1 MSPLRR
7 LVLIRHGETDG
18 ESSVRFHGSTDVSL
32 SDVGRAQLRET
43 SLQLAREVFDL
54 VVASPMQRAWE
65 GARILSGG
73 APVRIDADLREI
85 HFGRWEGLS
94 REEIEAL
101 DPVLYKDWQDRV
113 AGFEFPGGEPRADFQ
128 KRVLGALERL
138 EQSGAMSVMVVAHK
152 GPIRTI
158 AEKLLGAPLEPDVPA
173 LAGIVGLSL
182 GASGSWIAGRRSSD
196 PEGLD

>member
-43 SLQLAREVFDL
+43 SLELAREVFDL

-85 HFGRWEGLS
+85 HFGRWEGLT

-101 DPVLYKDWQDRV
+101 DPVLHKDWQDRV

-128 KRVLGALERL
+128 KRVLDALERL
-138 EQSGAMSVMVVAHK
+138 EQTGATSALIVSHK

-158 AEKLLGAPLEPDVPA
+158 AEKLLGAPLEPEVPA

-182 GASGSWIAGRRSSD
+182 DAGGTWIHGRRSSD
-196 PEGLD
+196 PEGLE